1 MEVKKYNLFDQ
12 YLTAKTLSKD
22 NFSSLEIKYIQSLCP
37 IVEKKIS
44 DANYYYSQYK
54 ACRLDISSLAKEL
67 GVSRPTIYKDGIID
81 FIDYCKALFPGL
93 YSSEEIK
100 RLTKQVEE
108 KEERL
113 KSFRLKDY
121 DYEELRIR
129 CMSSD
134 KTIDEQKTRINNL
147 EKKVIELQK
156 QNEELRRG
164 VVTNEATKKEDKP
177 KPHINVD
184 IVNHHL
190 KKGTKIKKS

>member
-12 YLTAKTLSKD
+12 YLTSKALSKD
-22 NFSSLEIKYIQSLCP
+22 NLSSLEIKYIQSLCP
-37 IVEKKIS
+37 IIENKIS
-44 DANYYYSQYK
+44 DANKFYSQYK

-121 DYEELRIR
+121 DYEELRIKY
-129 CMSSD
+129 MSSD
-134 KTIDEQKTRINNL
+134 KTIAEQKKRIENL
-147 EKKVIELQK
+147 EKKIVQLQK
-156 QNEELRRG
+156 QIEELKRG
-164 VVTNEATKKEDKP
+164 IATNEANKKEDKP

-190 KKGTKIKKS
+190 KKGTKIG